1 VVPSVEIYNVLLKA
15 YLALDPEKSHQELK
29 SVIAEMQEYR
39 LKPDAITYTLWMATA
54 ARGIA
59 SKYRPPPRRRTVCT
73 DSVLMVIHQTIR
85 RRRSTWPPRSRCGTR

>member
-1 VVPSVEIYNVLLKA
+1 MQPANHELTRYGVVPSVEIYNVLLKA

-29 SVIAEMQEYR
+29 SVIAEMQEHR

-59 SKYRPPPRRRTVCT
+59 SKRRPPAPTHDAAQVCA
-73 DSVLMVIHQTIR
+73 DSVR
-85 RRRSTWPPRSRCGTR
+85 